1 MIDNLV
7 TGLKAAGE
15 PTRLRILRLLAEQDL
30 TVSELT
36 QILGQSQPRVSRH
49 LKLLAEAGL
58 IERLPEGAWAFF
70 RLIRHN
76 LNVNGHSKSAALS
89 ALIVDQV
96 DLNDPII
103 VRDLERL
110 ADVKAARASD
120 AASYFRANA
129 EKWGRLRSLHVPEAD
144 VERSIAGLVRQS
156 QAQTLIDIGTGTGR
170 ILELLSPLV
179 GTGTGL
185 DVSHEMLTVARSNL
199 STAGIE
205 NCQVQYADVYA
216 LPFEPEC
223 ADLVT
228 IHQVLHYLP
237 DPGQAITQAARLL
250 KPGGEIIIV
259 DFEPHELEFLRT
271 DHAHHRLGFA
281 HADINDWCRA
291 AGLIDIETESF
302 PPPHDVDDKLTVS
315 IWHGRRPSDKGQK
328 S

>member
-1 MIDNLV
+1 MIDSLV

-49 LKLLAEAGL
+49 LKLLTEAGL

-70 RLIRHN
+70 RLVRHA
-76 LNVNGHSKSAALS
+76 LNINGQTKSAALS

-96 DLNDPII
+96 DVQDPII
-103 VRDLERL
+103 LRDLERL
-110 ADVKAARASD
+110 ADVKAARATD
-120 AASYFRANA
+120 AANYFRANA

-144 VERSIAGLVRQS
+144 VEKSISNIVREK

-170 ILELLSPLV
+170 ILELLSPYV
-179 GTGTGL
+179 ESGTGL

-199 STAGIE
+199 SSAGVE
-205 NCQVQYADVYA
+205 NCQVQYADIYA
-216 LPFEPEC
+216 LPFESEC
-223 ADLVT
+223 VDLVT

-237 DPGQAITQAARLL
+237 DPGQAIAQAARLL
-250 KPGGEIIIV
+250 KPGGEMIIV

-281 HADINDWCRA
+281 HSDIDIWCRT
-291 AGLIDIETESF
+291 AGLSEMRAESF
-302 PPPHDVDDKLTVS
+302 PPPHGAEDNLTVS
-315 IWHGRRPSDKGQK
+315 IWHGQRPLDKGSK
-328 S
+328 G